1 MNNNANDQNCSSFIF
16 NQKKQL
22 VLKDLE
28 DQISNARNAKDEAA
42 LDNSLLQIEFKCSDH
57 LCSASSQ
64 SIIEPQEENALHE
77 ET

>member
-1 MNNNANDQNCSSFIF
+1 MNNANDQNCSSFIF

-22 VLKDLE
+22 VSKDLE
-28 DQISNARNAKDEAA
+28 EQTSNARNAKDEAA
-42 LDNSLLQIEFKCSDH
+42 LDNSLLKIVLKCFDH

-64 SIIEPQEENALHE
+64 SIIEPQEETDPHE